1 MTSSPPRRLGPAAA
15 AIGAAAL
22 AASIVL
28 AGCQP
33 RIDARG
39 NLPDPDTVGQ
49 IQPGVQSRAQ
59 VADLL
64 GSPSAVST
72 FDDKSWY
79 YISGRTETYAFFD
92 SKVVDQQVLVV
103 QFDDAGTVSGIER
116 YDYEDGRIIDPVGR
130 KTPTS
135 GQKMTVMQ
143 QLFGNIGRFTKQE
156 K

>member
-1 MTSSPPRRLGPAAA
+1 MNLSPPRRPRPAAA
-15 AIGAAAL
+15 VIGAAAL

-64 GSPSAVST
+64 GSPSVAST
-72 FDDKSWY
+72 FDDKTWY
-79 YISGRTETYAFFD
+79 YISGRTETYAFFEP
-92 SKVVDQQVLVV
+92 KVVDQQVLVV
-103 QFDDAGTVSGIER
+103 EFDDAGMVSGIER
-116 YDYEDGRIIDPVGR
+116 YDYEDGRVIDPVSR
-130 KTPTS
+130 ETPTS
-135 GQKMTVMQ
+135 GQELTFLQ
-143 QLFGNIGRFTKQE
+143 QLFGNLGRFNKQD

>member
-1 MTSSPPRRLGPAAA
+1 MTFSPPRRLRPATAS
-15 AIGAAAL
+15 IGAAAL
-22 AASIVL
+22 AAAIAL

-39 NLPDPDTVGQ
+39 NLPDPETVAQ
-49 IQPGVQSRAQ
+49 IQPGVQSRAE

-64 GSPSAVST
+64 GSPSVVGT

-103 QFDDAGTVSGIER
+103 EFDDAGLVSGIER
-116 YDYEDGRIIDPVGR
+116 YGFEDGRIIDPVSR
-130 KTPTS
+130 ETPTS
-135 GQKMTVMQ
+135 GQELTFLQ
-143 QLFGNIGRFTKQE
+143 QLFGNLGRFNKQNE
-156 K
+156 